1 MPENLRGLELR
12 SCVSANGQLLLSLE
26 EVTAPA
32 PKPDEVVVQVQAAP
46 INPSDLGL
54 LFGWT
59 DPSALTGGTQDGR
72 PILTGAIPQA
82 AMGAMA
88 GRVGQSL
95 PVGNEGAGLVVQAG
109 ANAQALLGKTVGMW
123 GGAMY
128 AQYRTI
134 SMHACLELPD
144 GATASDGAS
153 MFVNP
158 LTALA
163 MTETMRA
170 EGHSALVH
178 TAAASN
184 LGQMLNRICL
194 ADGIGLVNIV
204 RSAEQ
209 AAILHKLG
217 ARYVLDSKSADFS
230 TQLTDAVAETGAT
243 IAFDAIGG
251 GGLAN
256 TILHA
261 MEAAANRSATAYSRY
276 GSNTFKQVYIY
287 GMLDT
292 GPTTLDRLYGFAWAV
307 SGFLLT
313 PFLAKIGRD
322 GLTRLQDRVKRELT
336 TTFAS
341 TYTDT
346 ISLADAL
353 TPDMV
358 AAYARKAT
366 GQKFLIDPRL
376 GLG

>member
-1 MPENLRGLELR
+1 MTENLHGLELR
-12 SCVSANGQLLLSLE
+12 SCVSADGQLVLSLE
-26 EVTAPA
+26 EVVAAA
-32 PKPDEVVVQVQAAP
+32 PKPDEVVVRVQAAP

-54 LFGWT
+54 LLGRA
-59 DPSALTGGTQDGR
+59 DPSALTAGTRDGR
-72 PILTGAIPQA
+72 PILTGSIPQS
-82 AMGAMA
+82 AMGGMS
-88 GRVGQSL
+88 GRLGQSL
-95 PVGNEGAGLVVQAG
+95 PVGNEGAGVVVRAG
-109 ANAQALLGKTVGMW
+109 ADAQALLGKIVGLW

-134 SMHACLELPD
+134 PMRACLELPD
-144 GATASDGAS
+144 GASPADGAS

-184 LGQMLNRICL
+184 LGKMLNRICL

-204 RSAEQ
+204 RSAGQ
-209 AAILHKLG
+209 AATLRALG
-217 ARYVLDSKSADFS
+217 ARHVLDSNDADFPAR
-230 TQLTDAVAETGAT
+230 LTDAVAETGAT

-256 TILHA
+256 TILQA
-261 MEAAANRSATAYSRY
+261 MEAAANRKATAYSRY
-276 GSNTFKQVYIY
+276 GSDTFKQVYVY

-292 GPTTLDRLYGFAWAV
+292 GPTVLDRLYGFAWAV
-307 SGFLLT
+307 NGFLLT
-313 PFLAKIGRD
+313 PFMARIGRD
-322 GLTRLQDRVKRELT
+322 GLTRLQDRVRRELT

-353 TPDMV
+353 KPEIV
-358 AAYARKAT
+358 SAYARKAT
-366 GQKFLIDPRL
+366 GQKFLVDPSRL
-376 GLG
+376 

>member
-1 MPENLRGLELR
+1 MSDTLHGLELR
-12 SCVSANGQLLLSLE
+12 SCVTADGKLVLSLE
-26 EVTAPA
+26 DVAIPA
-32 PKPDEVVVQVQAAP
+32 PKADEVVVQVQAAP

-54 LFGWT
+54 LLGWT
-59 DPSALTGGTQDGR
+59 DPSALTAGTQDGR
-72 PILTGAIPQA
+72 PVLTGSLPPEALA
-82 AMGAMA
+82 GMA
-88 GRVGQSL
+88 GRLGQSL
-95 PVGNEGAGLVVQAG
+95 PVGNEGAGVVVRAG
-109 ANAQALLGKTVGMW
+109 ADAQALLGKTVGMW

-128 AQYRTI
+128 AQFRTI
-134 SMHACLELPD
+134 SKHACLELPD
-144 GATASDGAS
+144 GAAPADGAS

-194 ADGIGLVNIV
+194 ADGIALVNIV
-204 RSAEQ
+204 RSAAQ
-209 AAILHKLG
+209 ADILHKLG
-217 ARYVLDSKSADFS
+217 ARYVLDSTAADFRAK
-230 TQLTDAVAETGAT
+230 LTDAVAETGAT
-243 IAFDAIGG
+243 IAFDAVGG

-256 TILHA
+256 TILQA

-353 TPDMV
+353 NPDIV
-358 AAYARKAT
+358 RAYARKAT
-366 GQKFLIDPRL
+366 GQKFLIDPSK
-376 GLG
+376 

>member
-1 MPENLRGLELR
+1 MSDSLRSLELR
-12 SCVSANGQLLLSLE
+12 SCVTADGRLVLSLE
-26 EVTAPA
+26 DVAVPA

-54 LFGWT
+54 LLGWA
-59 DPSALTGGTQDGR
+59 DPSALTPGTQDGR
-72 PILTGAIPQA
+72 PILTGTLSPQA
-82 AMGAMA
+82 MGGMA
-88 GRVGQSL
+88 GRLGQSL
-95 PVGNEGAGLVVQAG
+95 PVGNEGAGVVVRAG
-109 ANAQALLGKTVGMW
+109 ADAQALLGKTVGMW

-128 AQYRTI
+128 AQFRTL
-134 SMHACLELPD
+134 SKYACLELPD
-144 GATASDGAS
+144 GAAPADGAS
-153 MFVNP
+153 IFVNP

-194 ADGIGLVNIV
+194 ADGIALVNIV
-204 RSAEQ
+204 RSAAQ
-209 AAILHKLG
+209 ADILHKLG
-217 ARYVLDSKSADFS
+217 ARYVLDSTDADFRAR
-230 TQLTDAVAETGAT
+230 LTDAVAETGAT
-243 IAFDAIGG
+243 IAFDAVGG
-251 GGLAN
+251 GTLAN

-292 GPTTLDRLYGFAWAV
+292 GPTSLDRLYGFAWAV

-322 GLTRLQDRVKRELT
+322 GVTRLQDRVKRELT

-353 TPDMV
+353 QPDV
-358 AAYARKAT
+358 VRAYARKAT
-366 GQKFLIDPRL
+366 GQKFLIDPSK
-376 GLG
+376 

>member
-1 MPENLRGLELR
+1 MTNTLHGLELR
-12 SCVSANGQLLLSLE
+12 SCVSADGQLVLSLE
-26 EVTAPA
+26 DVTPPA
-32 PKPDEVVVQVQAAP
+32 PKPDEVVVQVQATP
-46 INPSDLGL
+46 VNPSDLGL
-54 LFGWT
+54 LLGWA
-59 DPSALTGGTQDGR
+59 DPSVLAAGTRDGR
-72 PILTGAIPQA
+72 PILTGSIPQA
-82 AMGAMA
+82 SMGGMA
-88 GRVGQSL
+88 GRLGQSL
-95 PVGNEGAGLVVQAG
+95 AVGNEGAGVVVQAG

-128 AQYRTI
+128 AQYRTL
-134 SMHACLELPD
+134 SVHACLALPD
-144 GATASDGAS
+144 GATAADGAS
-153 MFVNP
+153 IFVNP

-194 ADGIGLVNIV
+194 ADGISLVNIV

-209 AAILHKLG
+209 AAILHALG
-217 ARYVLDSKSADFS
+217 AKYVLDSKSADFDAR
-230 TQLTDAVAETGAT
+230 LTDAVAETGAT
-243 IAFDAIGG
+243 IAFDAVGG

-261 MEAAANRSATAYSRY
+261 MEAAANRNATAYSRY
-276 GSNTFKQVYIY
+276 GSNIFKQVYIY

-292 GPTTLDRLYGFAWAV
+292 APTTLDRFYGFAWAV

-322 GLTRLQDRVKRELT
+322 GLARLQDRVKRELT

-346 ISLADAL
+346 ISLRDAL
-353 TPDMV
+353 KPEV
-358 AAYARKAT
+358 VSAYARKAT
-366 GQKFLIDPRL
+366 GQKFLIDPSRD
-376 GLG
+376 G